1 VNRPKFVVPEEAGEL
16 RRILTCA
23 THSLGS
29 TLALCDWNLSCCD
42 HFEDKPAAVQVAARS
57 GVGPNAST
65 SRAIVT
71 NLGSGRS

>member
-1 VNRPKFVVPEEAGEL
+1 VNRPKFGIVPEEAGEL

-42 HFEDKPAAVQVAARS
+42 HFEDKPAAMQVAAIA
-57 GVGPNAST
+57 P
-65 SRAIVT
+65 
-71 NLGSGRS
+71 GSGPTPQLRERL